1 MNEYTEDDLGNA
13 ATCAAQSYDLDQD
26 EARSLVDLVAGA
38 LADGGDAID
47 DAAWDVQD
55 RDARI
60 DGQDFVEDVATNLGY
75 DFP

>member
-1 MNEYTEDDLGNA
+1 MDEYTDDDLDYA
-13 ATCAAQSYDLDQD
+13 AGRAAQHYDLDRD
-26 EARSLVDLVAGA
+26 EAREMVNLVAGA
-38 LADGGDAID
+38 LGDGGDAID

-60 DGQDFVEDVATNLGY
+60 DGQNFVEDVATNLGY

>member
-1 MNEYTEDDLGNA
+1 MDEYTEDDLDNA
-13 ATCAAQSYDLDQD
+13 AACAAQGYDLDQD

-38 LADGGDAID
+38 LGDGGDAID
-47 DAAWDVQD
+47 DAAWDVQN

-60 DGQDFVEDVATNLGY
+60 DGQNFVEDVATNLGY

>member
-1 MNEYTEDDLGNA
+1 MGEYTEDDLDNA
-13 ATCAAQSYDLDQD
+13 AACAAQRYDLDQD
-26 EARSLVDLVAGA
+26 EARGLVDLVAGA
-38 LADGGDAID
+38 IGDGGDAID

>member
-1 MNEYTEDDLGNA
+1 MDEYTEDDLDNA
-13 ATCAAQSYDLDQD
+13 AAYAAQGYDLDQD

-38 LADGGDAID
+38 LGDGGDAID
-47 DAAWDVQD
+47 DAAWDVQN

-60 DGQDFVEDVATNLGY
+60 DGQNFVEDVATNLGY